1 MFDKLDKGG
10 IAVGELNTKKT
21 TNDFASAWDD
31 FSKKYNMLSDVLYK
45 RGIDNKLLDEVIDS
59 RTNFLKICLVIKF
72 DEISKL

>member
-10 IAVGELNTKKT
+10 ITVGELGTKKT

-45 RGIDNKLLDEVIDS
+45 KGIDNKLLDEVIDS
-59 RTNFLKICLVIKF
+59 RTNFLKTCLVIKF